1 LFVTAEFVLALLTT
15 VFALRAR
22 LFGQCM
28 ATGLVLRDAIDS
40 HMTTDELRAAYLD
53 FFASKGCVKK
63 PSDVL
68 VPNDPTVLFTPAGMN
83 QFKNEFLGLGDPS
96 FKRAATCQ
104 KCLRTG
110 DIDNVG
116 KTAFHLTFFE
126 MLGNFSFGDYFKRE
140 AIHWGWEFLTKTLKI
155 NPDRL
160 TVTVYLDDD
169 EAFDIWHNEV
179 KVSADRITRMGED
192 DNFWPAGAPTHGPNG
207 VCGPCS
213 EIFYHGNGPKEV
225 EIWNLV
231 FTQFNR
237 VGPGQLEPLPKKNID
252 TGMGLE
258 RAAACLQ
265 DVETAFA
272 NDVFR
277 PIVAAAAEVLGVKYD
292 PKHADGI
299 RIRRMSDH
307 ARALTFCIHE
317 NVKPAPE
324 KQGYVIRRL
333 LRRAVLDAYLMGQR
347 DPFLHKLAPKIS
359 EVMARGYP
367 ELKESVPRIQTVI
380 RQEEEQFLRNLE
392 NGLKLLGDTFRKTKA
407 AGSDTIGG
415 AAAFDLYQTYG
426 IPVEVTESLAAEQNL
441 RIDIAGFKEAQGEHT
456 RISRPMEGAA
466 AVFSAGPVD
475 TLKKVYHHGSEFLG
489 YSCTEADGEIIGIL
503 AQGQLVDSEV
513 ADGSGAGQPIGLI
526 LDRTPYYGES
536 GGQIG
541 DTGVIEG
548 PGFSFRVEDT
558 KKENDFTVHV
568 GRVTSGTATL
578 NAKVRARVD
587 ADRRHA
593 IRRAHSATHVLH
605 HALHHHLGKHAQQAG
620 SKVEPDRL
628 RFDFANPEA
637 VGRERLRLIEQ
648 TVNERV
654 LLGEAIQWSTMP
666 IEEARSRGA
675 MALFGEKYPEIVRV
689 VQMGEF
695 SRELCGG
702 THLDNVGQI
711 GLFKIISEESVSA
724 GTRRVT
730 ALTGKAALDF
740 IRQEE
745 EALADVAG
753 MLKVPTSQIA
763 ERVAALA
770 DELKTLKKQ
779 ATQKR
784 AESAARRS
792 PDDLIAAATP
802 VGAVKVIAELIDGA
816 SPDDLRQLIDVL
828 RRKAGTGLAVLL
840 ASSSEGKVQLAAGL
854 TPDLVG
860 QGLHSGQW
868 LKEVA
873 PIVGGGGGG
882 RPDLAQAGGKD
893 PAQIPAALQKAVE
906 HIRTKAG

>member
-1 LFVTAEFVLALLTT
+1 MTE
-15 VFALRAR
+15 
-22 LFGQCM
+22 
-28 ATGLVLRDAIDS
+28 IDPL
-40 HMTTDELRAAYLD
+40 MTTDELRSAYLD

-83 QFKNEFLGLGDPS
+83 QFKNEFLGLGDPD
-96 FKRAATCQ
+96 FKRATTCQ

-140 AIHWGWEFLTKTLKI
+140 AIHWAWEFLTKTLKI
-155 NPDRL
+155 EPDRL

-179 KVSADRITRMGED
+179 RVPSNRITRMGED

-213 EIFYHGNGPKEV
+213 EIFHHGNGPKEV

-237 VGPGQLEPLPKKNID
+237 VGPGQLEPLPKQNID

-265 DVETAFA
+265 GAETAFA
-272 NDVFR
+272 SDIFR
-277 PIVAAAAEVLGVKYD
+277 PIVAAVAARLGIKYE
-292 PKHADGI
+292 PTQPDGV
-299 RIRRMSDH
+299 RVRRMADH

-317 NVKPAPE
+317 NVKPSAD

-347 DPFLHKLAPKIS
+347 EPFLHNLPSTVAD
-359 EVMARGYP
+359 VMGRAYP
-367 ELKESVPRIQTVI
+367 ELKDSVPRIETVI

-392 NGLKLLGDTFRKTKA
+392 NGLRLLNDTFRKTKA
-407 AGSDTIGG
+407 AGSDTISGE
-415 AAAFDLYQTYG
+415 AAFDLHQTYG
-426 IPVEVTESLAAEQNL
+426 IPIEVTESLAAEQNL
-441 RIDIAGFKEAQGEHT
+441 RVDAKGFKEAQEKHSE
-456 RISRPMEGAA
+456 ISRPMAGAA
-466 AVFSAGPVD
+466 AVFTAGPID
-475 TLKKVYHHGSEFLG
+475 TLKKIYHHGSEFLG
-489 YSCTEADGEIIGIL
+489 YTSTDADAEIIGIL

-513 ADGSGAGQPIGLI
+513 ADQSGSGQPIGLI
-526 LDRTPYYGES
+526 LDRTPFYGES
-536 GGQIG
+536 GGQVG
-541 DTGVIEG
+541 DTGIIQG
-548 PGFSFRVEDT
+548 PSFSFRVDDT
-558 KKENDFTVHV
+558 KKENDFTVHL
-568 GRVTSGTATL
+568 GRVTSGTVSL
-578 NAKVRARVD
+578 GAKVRATVD
-587 ADRRHA
+587 ADRRNA

-628 RFDFANPEA
+628 RFDFANPDA

-654 LLGEAIQWSTMP
+654 LLGEPVEWSTMP
-666 IEEARSRGA
+666 IEQARSRGA
-675 MALFGEKYPEIVRV
+675 MALFGEKYPENVRV

-702 THLDNVGQI
+702 THLDNVGKI
-711 GLFKIISEESVSA
+711 GLFKILAEESVSA
-724 GTRRVT
+724 GTRRIT

-740 IRQEE
+740 VRQAE
-745 EALADVAG
+745 EALAEVATT
-753 MLKVPTSQIA
+753 LKVPTSQVA
-763 ERVAALA
+763 DRVAALT
-770 DELKTLKKQ
+770 EEVKTLKKQ
-779 ATQKR
+779 AIQKR
-784 AESAARRS
+784 AETAPRQS
-792 PDDLIAAATP
+792 PDELLANAT
-802 VGAVKVIAELIDGA
+802 VLGDVKVVAEMIEAA

-840 ASSSEGKVQLAAGL
+840 ASSSDGKVLLAAGL
-854 TPDLVG
+854 TPDLVDR
-860 QGLHSGQW
+860 GLHSGQW
-868 LKEVA
+868 LKDVA
-873 PIVGGGGGG
+873 PVVGGGGGG

-893 PAQIPAALQKAVE
+893 PSQIPAALDKAIAF
-906 HIRTKAG
+906 IRAKSG

>member
-1 LFVTAEFVLALLTT
+1 
-15 VFALRAR
+15 
-22 LFGQCM
+22 
-28 ATGLVLRDAIDS
+28 
-40 HMTTDELRAAYLD
+40 MTTDELRAAYLD
-53 FFASKGCVKK
+53 FFASKGCIKK

-83 QFKNEFLGLGDPS
+83 QFKNEFLGLGDPH
-96 FKRAATCQ
+96 FKRATTCQ

-116 KTAFHLTFFE
+116 KTSFHLTFFE

-140 AIHWGWEFLTKTLKI
+140 AIHWAWEFLIKVLKI
-155 NPDRL
+155 DPNRL
-160 TVTVYLDDD
+160 TITVYQDDD
-169 EAFDIWHNEV
+169 EAHEIWRNEV
-179 KVSADRITRMGED
+179 KVPANRITRLGED

-213 EIFYHGNGPKEV
+213 EIFFHGDGAKEV

-237 VGPGQLEPLPKKNID
+237 VGPGQLDPLPKQNID
-252 TGMGLE
+252 TGMGLD

-265 DVETAFA
+265 GVDSAFA
-272 NDVFR
+272 TDVFR
-277 PIVAAAAEVLGVKYD
+277 PIVARAAERLGVKYE
-292 PKHADGI
+292 PKQPDGV
-299 RIRRMSDH
+299 RLRRMADH

-317 NVKPAPE
+317 NVKPSSD

-333 LRRAVLDAYLMGQR
+333 LRRAVLDAYLMGR
-347 DPFLHKLAPKIS
+347 REPFLHELAPTVAD
-359 EVMARGYP
+359 VMARPYP

-392 NGLKLLGDTFRKTKA
+392 NGLKLLSDTFRKTKA
-407 AGSDTIGG
+407 AGSDVIGG
-415 AAAFDLYQTYG
+415 EAAFDLHQTYG

-441 RIDIAGFKEAQGEHT
+441 RVDAVGFKDAQEKHAT
-456 RISRPMEGAA
+456 ISRPMVGAA
-466 AVFSAGPVD
+466 AVFSAGPID
-475 TLKKVYHHGSEFLG
+475 TLKKAYHHGSEFLG
-489 YSCTEADGEIIGIL
+489 YSATDAEGTIIGIL
-503 AQGQLVDSEV
+503 AQGRLVDSEA
-513 ADGSGAGQPIGLI
+513 ADPSDSAPPIGLI
-526 LDRTPYYGES
+526 LDRTPFYGES

-548 PGFSFRVEDT
+548 PGFRFRVEDAR
-558 KKENDFTVHV
+558 KENDFIVHL
-568 GRVTSGTATL
+568 GRVTSGAVSL
-578 NAKVRARVD
+578 NAAVRATVD

-605 HALHHHLGKHAQQAG
+605 HALHGRLGKHAQQAG

-637 VGRERLRLIEQ
+637 VGRERLRQIEDS
-648 TVNERV
+648 VNERV
-654 LLGEAIQWSTMP
+654 LLGEPIQWSTMP

-675 MALFGEKYPEIVRV
+675 MALFGEKYPEVVRV

-711 GLFKIISEESVSA
+711 GVFKILSEESVSA
-724 GTRRVT
+724 GTRRIT

-740 IRQEE
+740 VRQEE
-745 EALADVAG
+745 ELLTDVAAT
-753 MLKVPTSQIA
+753 LKVPASHVP
-763 ERVAALA
+763 ERVSALL
-770 DELKTLKKQ
+770 EEVKTLKKQ

-784 AESAARRS
+784 AESTDRRS
-792 PDDLIAAATP
+792 ADELIASAAS
-802 VGAVKVIAELIDGA
+802 VGDVTLIVESIDSA
-816 SPDDLRQLIDVL
+816 SADDLRQLIDVL
-828 RRKAGTGLAVLL
+828 RRKAGSGLAVLL
-840 ASSSEGKVQLAAGL
+840 ASTSDGTVKLAAGL
-854 TPDLVG
+854 TPDLVDRG
-860 QGLHSGQW
+860 FHSGQW

-893 PAQIPAALQKAVE
+893 PAKIPAALQKAIDV
-906 HIRTKAG
+906 IRVKAGAG